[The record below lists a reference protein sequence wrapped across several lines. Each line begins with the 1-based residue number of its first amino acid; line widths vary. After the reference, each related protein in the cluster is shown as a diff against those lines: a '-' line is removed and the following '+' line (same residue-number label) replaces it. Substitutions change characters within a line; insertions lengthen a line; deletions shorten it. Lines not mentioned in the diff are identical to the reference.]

1 VQTIVRELGNERIDI
16 VQWNPDLDVFIQR
29 ALTPANV
36 IKQIHV
42 PETRRTVVIISDE
55 NLALAIGK
63 KGQNVKL
70 AAELVQRNLDV
81 FGEKEW
87 SEKDDETKAKITSPS
102 MADLNQ
108 NRKAAR

>member
-1 VQTIVRELGNERIDI
+1 
-16 VQWNPDLDVFIQR
+16 
-29 ALTPANV
+29 
-36 IKQIHV
+36 
-42 PETRRTVVIISDE
+42 
-55 NLALAIGK
+55 
-63 KGQNVKL
+63 
-70 AAELVQRNLDV
+70 VQRNLDV